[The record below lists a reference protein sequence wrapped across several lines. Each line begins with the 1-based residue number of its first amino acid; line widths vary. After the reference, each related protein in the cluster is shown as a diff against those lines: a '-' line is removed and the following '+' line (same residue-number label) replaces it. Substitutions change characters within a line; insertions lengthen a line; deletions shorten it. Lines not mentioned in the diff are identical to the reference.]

1 MSFFSFENTGLRNYT
16 MKFKGGGGGGMPY
29 TPAPSAPPATQTNV
43 EVVQA
48 KRDTRLQAKKRKG
61 FQSTILAGETG
72 GYNTP
77 DKGMNTLLGGG

>member
-48 KRDTRLQAKKRKG
+48 KRDARLQAKKRKG
-61 FQSTILAGETG
+61 LSQ
-72 GYNTP
+72 
-77 DKGMNTLLGGG
+77 NTLENL